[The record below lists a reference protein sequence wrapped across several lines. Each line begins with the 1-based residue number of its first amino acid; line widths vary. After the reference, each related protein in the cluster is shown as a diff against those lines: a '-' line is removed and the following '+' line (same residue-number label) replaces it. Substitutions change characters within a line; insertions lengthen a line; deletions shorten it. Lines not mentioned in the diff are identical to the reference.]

1 MSTRYTIICSNEECK
16 YKLAFT
22 MNYEPSV
29 EGKECELCQSPLK
42 AVDVASTVTNGS
54 AALVSG
60 VGDIN
65 KRLPGDFRD
74 FMQSIKKGSPGNTMK
89 DYK

>member
-1 MSTRYTIICSNEECK
+1 MTRYTIICSNKECT
-16 YKLAFT
+16 YKLGFS
-22 MNYEPSV
+22 MNYVPDT
-29 EGKECELCQSPLK
+29 EGKLCDLCGSSLEAK
-42 AVDVASTVTNGS
+42 DTSTTSSNTS

-74 FMQSIKKGSPGNTMK
+74 FMQSIKRGSPNSNMK

>member
-1 MSTRYTIICSNEECK
+1 MARYTIICSNEECT
-16 YKLAFT
+16 YKLNFT
-22 MNYEPSV
+22 MNYIPTT
-29 EGKECELCQSPLK
+29 EGKTCELCQSPLQ
-42 AVDVASTVTNGS
+42 AVDVATTASNTS

-65 KRLPGDFRD
+65 KRLPDDFRD
-74 FMQSIKKGSPGNTMK
+74 FMQKIKNGSPGNTMK